1 MSTRSAAAPGGRGT
15 VGDVT
20 STSPTVPP
28 AEPARGLAS
37 GHASPGVP
45 PWTRR
50 RVGLFVSVVWV
61 VFLAEPFTAA
71 LDAGPLALRVVGVL
85 GVLGVAVIFAGTVL
99 TLQRRGRVP
108 RRTAVVL
115 VVVQVACVGLSCLAA
130 QEHGL
135 VGLVFVCVTAIY
147 SLGGRA
153 ALWIV
158 AASIVVMLVLPRV
171 LPGWATEDGNALAVV
186 LASAAVYGFMQ
197 VIDRNRRLIAAQQE
211 LADLAVAR
219 ERERIARDMHDVLGH
234 SLTVISVKAELAAK
248 LLRAA
253 TADRPATAPEERATS
268 EVADIQD
275 LARGA
280 LADVRGMV
288 AGSRQVT
295 LAGELATARSALD
308 AAGIEADLPGAV
320 DGVPAEH
327 RELFAWVLREG
338 TTNVL
343 RHSGAARVVVT
354 VAADRLAVDDDGGGG
369 PEGRTDGG
377 NGLTGLTAR
386 ARDAGAVL
394 ETGPSPLGGFR
405 LAVTVRPGPGPGD
418 ARIVP

>member
-1 MSTRSAAAPGGRGT
+1 M
-15 VGDVT
+15 T
-20 STSPTVPP
+20 STSPAAPS
-28 AEPARGLAS
+28 AEPAGGAAFDPAQ
-37 GHASPGVP
+37 GGAPGGP
-45 PWTRR
+45 PWARR
-50 RVGLFVSVVWV
+50 RIGLLVSVVWV
-61 VFLAEPFTAA
+61 VFLAEPFRAA
-71 LDAGPLALRVVGVL
+71 LDADTVALRVAGVL
-85 GVLGVAVIFAGTVL
+85 GVLGVGAIFAGTVL

-108 RRTAVVL
+108 RRAAVVL
-115 VVVQVACVGLSCLAA
+115 IVVQAVCVALSCLAA

-153 ALWIV
+153 ALWV
-158 AASIVVMLVLPRV
+158 VVTSIVVMLVLPRV

-197 VIDRNRRLIAAQQE
+197 VIDRNRRLIAARQE

-248 LLRAA
+248 LLRAGA
-253 TADRPATAPEERATS
+253 PDRPDAAPEARAAH

-288 AGSRQVT
+288 AGSRRVT
-295 LAGELATARSALD
+295 LAGELAATRSALD
-308 AAGIEADLPGAV
+308 AAGVAADLPGAV
-320 DGVPAEH
+320 DVVPADR

-343 RHSGAARVVVT
+343 RHAGASRVVVT
-354 VAADRLAVDDDGGGG
+354 VTADSLVVEDDGRGRPATREGTRDEGGG
-369 PEGRTDGG
+369 H
-377 NGLTGLTAR
+377 GLTGLAAR
-386 ARDAGAVL
+386 ARQAGAVL
-394 ETGPSPLGGFR
+394 ETGPGPLGGFR
-405 LAVTVRPGPGPGD
+405 LAVTVRDGAPAG
-418 ARIVP
+418 ARIDP

>member
-1 MSTRSAAAPGGRGT
+1 M
-15 VGDVT
+15 T
-20 STSPTVPP
+20 STSPTVPSAGP
-28 AEPARGLAS
+28 AGSATPDPAA
-37 GHASPGVP
+37 AATPGAP
-45 PWTRR
+45 PWARR
-50 RVGLFVSVVWV
+50 RIGLLVSVVWV
-61 VFLAEPFTAA
+61 VFLAEPFSAA
-71 LDAGPLALRVVGVL
+71 LDAETVALRVVGVL
-85 GVLGVAVIFAGTVL
+85 GVLGVGGVFAGTVL

-108 RRTAVVL
+108 RRAAVVL
-115 VVVQVACVGLSCLAA
+115 IGVQTACVALSCLAA

-153 ALWIV
+153 PLWIL

-171 LPGWATEDGNALAVV
+171 LPGWSTEDGNALAVV
-186 LASAAVYGFMQ
+186 LASAAVYGFTQ

-253 TADRPATAPEERATS
+253 DAPATAPEERAAR

-280 LADVRGMV
+280 LTDVRGMV
-288 AGSRQVT
+288 AGSHQVS
-295 LAGELATARSALD
+295 LVGELAAARSALD
-308 AAGIEADLPGAV
+308 AAGIVAELPGAV

-343 RHSGAARVVVT
+343 RHAGASRVVVT
-354 VAADRLAVDDDGGGG
+354 VTADTLVVEDDGR
-369 PEGRTDGG
+369 GRPGEPPDGG
-377 NGLTGLTAR
+377 HGLAGLAAR
-386 ARDAGAVL
+386 ARQAGAVL
-394 ETGPSPLGGFR
+394 ETGPGALGGFR
-405 LAVTVRPGPGPGD
+405 LAVTVRGNAAPSD
-418 ARIVP
+418 ARIAP

>member
-1 MSTRSAAAPGGRGT
+1 M
-15 VGDVT
+15 GDVT
-20 STSPTVPP
+20 STSPTVPSAGP
-28 AEPARGLAS
+28 AS
-37 GHASPGVP
+37 GATVDPAAAAAPGAP
-45 PWTRR
+45 PWARR
-50 RVGLFVSVVWV
+50 RMGLFVSVVWV
-61 VFLAEPFTAA
+61 VFLAEPFTAS
-71 LDAGPLALRVVGVL
+71 LDAETLALRVVGVL
-85 GVLGVAVIFAGTVL
+85 GVLGVGGVFAGTVL

-108 RRTAVVL
+108 RRAAVVL
-115 VVVQVACVGLSCLAA
+115 IGVQTACVALSCLAA

-153 ALWIV
+153 PLWIL

-186 LASAAVYGFMQ
+186 LASAAVYGFTQ

-253 TADRPATAPEERATS
+253 AADRAETAPEARAAG

-288 AGSRQVT
+288 AGSRRIT
-295 LAGELATARSALD
+295 LAGELAAARSAFD
-308 AAGIEADLPGAV
+308 AAGVAADLPGAV
-320 DGVPAEH
+320 DAVPADR

-343 RHSGAARVVVT
+343 RHAGASRVVVT
-354 VAADRLAVDDDGGGG
+354 LAAGSLVVEDDGRGHPGARGDGGGH
-369 PEGRTDGG
+369 
-377 NGLTGLTAR
+377 GLTGLAAR
-386 ARDAGAVL
+386 ARQAGAVL

-405 LAVTVRPGPGPGD
+405 LAVTARDGAPAPG
-418 ARIVP
+418 ARIDP

>member
-1 MSTRSAAAPGGRGT
+1 M
-15 VGDVT
+15 T
-20 STSPTVPP
+20 STSPTVPSAGP
-28 AEPARGLAS
+28 AS
-37 GHASPGVP
+37 GATVDPAAAAGPGAP
-45 PWTRR
+45 PWARR
-50 RVGLFVSVVWV
+50 RMGLFVSVVWV
-61 VFLAEPFTAA
+61 VFLAEPFTAS
-71 LDAGPLALRVVGVL
+71 LDAETLALRVVGVL
-85 GVLGVAVIFAGTVL
+85 GVLGVGGVFAGTVL

-108 RRTAVVL
+108 RRAAVVL
-115 VVVQVACVGLSCLAA
+115 IGVQTVCVALSCLAA

-147 SLGGRA
+147 SVGGRA
-153 ALWIV
+153 PLWIL

-186 LASAAVYGFMQ
+186 LASAAVYGFTQ

-248 LLRAA
+248 LLRAG
-253 TADRPATAPEERATS
+253 APEARAAD

-288 AGSRQVT
+288 AGSRRIT
-295 LAGELATARSALD
+295 LAGELAAARSAFD
-308 AAGIEADLPGAV
+308 AAGVAADLPGAV
-320 DGVPAEH
+320 DAVPADR

-343 RHSGAARVVVT
+343 RHAGASRVVVT
-354 VAADRLAVDDDGGGG
+354 LAAGSLVVEDDGRGHPGARGDGGGH
-369 PEGRTDGG
+369 
-377 NGLTGLTAR
+377 GLTGLAAR
-386 ARDAGAVL
+386 ARQAGAVL

-405 LAVTVRPGPGPGD
+405 LAVTARDGAPAPG
-418 ARIVP
+418 ARIDP

>member
-1 MSTRSAAAPGGRGT
+1 M
-15 VGDVT
+15 T
-20 STSPTVPP
+20 STSPAAPS
-28 AEPARGLAS
+28 AEPAGGLAS
-37 GHASPGVP
+37 DPVGPVAPGAP
-45 PWTRR
+45 PWARR
-50 RVGLFVSVVWV
+50 RIGLLVSVVWV
-61 VFLAEPFTAA
+61 VFLAEPLTAS
-71 LDAGPLALRVVGVL
+71 LDAENLALRVVGVL
-85 GVLGVAVIFAGTVL
+85 GVLGVAGIFAGTVL

-108 RRTAVVL
+108 RRAATVL
-115 VVVQVACVGLSCLAA
+115 IVVQIACVALSCLAA
-130 QEHGL
+130 HEHGL

-147 SLGGRA
+147 SLGGRP

-171 LPGWATEDGNALAVV
+171 LPGWAPEDGNALAVV
-186 LASAAVYGFMQ
+186 LASAAVYGFTQ

-248 LLRAA
+248 LLAAAGTAPVGAASSPTARAA
-253 TADRPATAPEERATS
+253 A

-280 LADVRGMV
+280 LADVRGTV
-288 AGSRQVT
+288 AGARRVT
-295 LAGELATARSALD
+295 LAGELAAARTALD
-308 AAGIEADLPGAV
+308 AAGVAAELPGTV
-320 DGVPAEH
+320 DAVPAER

-343 RHSGAARVVVT
+343 RHSGATRVVVT
-354 VAADRLAVDDDGGGG
+354 LTAGTLAVEDDGRGVPAAREEGGG
-369 PEGRTDGG
+369 H
-377 NGLTGLTAR
+377 GLAGLAAR
-386 ARDAGAVL
+386 AGQAGAVL

-405 LAVTVRPGPGPGD
+405 LAVTARDDVAPAG
-418 ARIVP
+418 ARIDP